1 MTPAEKLAAYE
12 AMQQFVQQRYDD
24 AVARM
29 AQLKAQGREKSATY
43 RQMMGDKLQF
53 QNVLS
58 LYKIYGLDNPDGKD
72 AP

>member
-1 MTPAEKLAAYE
+1 
-12 AMQQFVQQRYDD
+12 MQQFVQQRYEEG
-24 AVARM
+24 VARM

-58 LYKIYGLDNPDGKD
+58 LYKIYGLDNPDRKD
-72 AP
+72 AS